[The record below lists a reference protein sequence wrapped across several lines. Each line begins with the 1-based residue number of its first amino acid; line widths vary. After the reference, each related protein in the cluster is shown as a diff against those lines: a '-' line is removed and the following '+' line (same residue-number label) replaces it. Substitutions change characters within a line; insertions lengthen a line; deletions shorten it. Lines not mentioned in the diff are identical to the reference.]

1 MTVQERARGDPL
13 VLAAA
18 AVAAQWE
25 QRLAPAAAAALGAW
39 PLLLL
44 LLAAA
49 FLAGAAALHALQL
62 ARSRA
67 SAASRTRVARSLAA
81 AVGKTPLLEL
91 KSLSA
96 VTGRTILAKCE
107 HLNPG
112 GSVKDR
118 PVAAML
124 ADAVARGVLKPG
136 ALLVEPSGGNTGLSL
151 AAMALPAG
159 YRLHI
164 TVPAGLSEDKVTL
177 MRRMGAEVTEC
188 DAYATIADAGHFVN
202 VAKAL
207 AKRHGGVMLDQF
219 DNLANCAAQTALG
232 EEIWAQSGGRLDAF
246 VAAAGTGGT
255 LAGVSRA
262 LKTRDRRVR
271 AFNIDPPGSCVQAF
285 VERGVFQPRP
295 GEEKAK
301 TIVDGIGICRSTANL
316 RAALVDAAFAGTDRE
331 AVEMS
336 YFLLRAE
343 GLFVGPSAA
352 LNVCGA
358 VKAAR
363 RLPPGAVV
371 VTLLCDGGER
381 YRSKTFSD
389 AWLAAHDL
397 VPRATGTT
405 DISFVL

>member
-1 MTVQERARGDPL
+1 MSVQERAWSEPL
-13 VLAAA
+13 VFTAAA
-18 AVAAQWE
+18 PACWE
-25 QRLAPAAAAALGAW
+25 QRRAPAATTATGAW
-39 PLLLL
+39 PQLLLL
-44 LLAAA
+44 LVAA
-49 FLAGAAALHALQL
+49 FLAGAAALQRARRGRAYVAPHAGG
-62 ARSRA
+62 
-67 SAASRTRVARSLAA
+67 VARSLAA
-81 AVGKTPLLEL
+81 AVGNTPLLEL

-96 VTGRTILAKCE
+96 ATGCTILAKCE

-159 YRLHI
+159 YRLHV
-164 TVPAGLSEDKVTL
+164 TVPAGLSADKVVL
-177 MRRMGAEVTEC
+177 MRLMGAEVTEC
-188 DAYATIADAGHFVN
+188 DMRATIADAGHFVN

-207 AKRHGGVMLDQF
+207 AKRDGGVMLDQF
-219 DNLANCAAQTALG
+219 DNMANCAAHEALG
-232 EEIWAQSGGRLDAF
+232 AEIWAQTGGRVDAF

-255 LAGVSRA
+255 LAGVSRT
-262 LKTRDRRVR
+262 LKARDARVR
-271 AFNIDPPGSCVQAF
+271 VYNIDPPGSCVQAF
-285 VERGVFQPRP
+285 VERGVFEPRP
-295 GEEKAK
+295 GEERAK
-301 TIVDGIGICRSTANL
+301 TAIDGIGIGRATANL
-316 RAALVDAAFAGTDRE
+316 LAARVDAALAGTDRE

-336 YFLLRAE
+336 YYLLRAE
-343 GLFVGPSAA
+343 GLFVGLSAG

-363 RLPPGAVV
+363 RLPPGATV
-371 VTLLCDGGER
+371 VTLICDGGER

-389 AWLAAHDL
+389 EWLAAHDL
-397 VPRATGTT
+397 APRATGTT